1 MVFPVNY
8 ASLTGLPRRI
18 YYQDAA
24 PPAMVPRLTSFIN
37 LRILIPPLSVGLTAR
52 RSL

>member
-8 ASLTGLPRRI
+8 ASLTGFLGEPD
-18 YYQDAA
+18 YQTDE

-37 LRILIPPLSVGLTAR
+37 LRML
-52 RSL
+52 

>member
-8 ASLTGLPRRI
+8 ASFTGYLRDSD
-18 YYQDAA
+18 YQTEE

-37 LRILIPPLSVGLTAR
+37 LRIWIPPY
-52 RSL
+52 